1 MSSCKVLLKEFVSYL
16 ASERGLSKN
25 TLKAYKSDLL
35 KFQTQTNRSFEHAS
49 EDHLMQFLLSL
60 RKTCAPST
68 IARAFVAI
76 KMFYRFCMRE
86 DFIKRDITA
95 TLSSPKLWQLI
106 PEILN
111 SDEIQALLNAPD
123 IKTKLG
129 ARDNAI
135 LETFYATG
143 IRASEI
149 CSLKINDVGDD
160 AIRVIGKGSKERIVP
175 IGKPAL
181 GAIDHYLAYH
191 RGDGDGYLFLSRTN
205 KPLDRI
211 QIWRMIKSYAL
222 KAGITKSISPHS
234 LRHSF
239 ATHLLEGGA
248 DLRIIQEMLGHASV
262 ATTDRYTHIC
272 DNHLQK
278 SFSAFHPRP

>member
-1 MSSCKVLLKEFVSYL
+1 
-16 ASERGLSKN
+16 
-25 TLKAYKSDLL
+25 
-35 KFQTQTNRSFEHAS
+35 
-49 EDHLMQFLLSL
+49 MQFLLSL

-68 IARAFVAI
+68 VARTFVAI

-86 DFIKRDITA
+86 DLLKRDITA
-95 TLSSPKLWQLI
+95 MMSSPKLWQLI

-111 SDEIQALLNAPD
+111 FDEVQALLDAPNTE
-123 IKTKLG
+123 TKLG
-129 ARDNAI
+129 ARDHAI

-143 IRASEI
+143 IRVSEI

-181 GAIDHYLAYH
+181 KAIDHYLTHH
-191 RGDGDGYLFLSRTN
+191 RGEGDGYLFLSRTA
-205 KPLDRI
+205 KPLDRV
-211 QIWRMIKSYAL
+211 QIWRSIRSYAL
-222 KAGITKSISPHS
+222 KAGITKPISPHS